1 MSSFKIFFGSLDID
15 FDNLDLIQSVLSAFL
30 CTLVSIDWSIIFLTV
45 HSLFW
50 FFNVIVDTFY
60 IAGNW

>member
-45 HSLFW
+45 HSLF
-50 FFNVIVDTFY
+50 
-60 IAGNW
+60 